1 VPQKEL
7 QGPDSPD
14 SRILATIQ
22 VSNFVICPVGFEA
35 ICPEEADFETKVTS
49 EDPFATFDPATF
61 PGGNRFTPEGST
73 LVSVLGSPPEL
84 ARPGMFTIYSVSQT
98 PPPTPEG
105 LILLQL
111 QSQDHECATDSP
123 LLIGFGFEV
132 TCEFSNEYREAP
144 TP

>member
-1 VPQKEL
+1 MPQKEL

-73 LVSVLGSPPEL
+73 LVRTSRHVYYILGISN
-84 ARPGMFTIYSVSQT
+84 TSTYS
-98 PPPTPEG
+98 
-105 LILLQL
+105 
-111 QSQDHECATDSP
+111 
-123 LLIGFGFEV
+123 
-132 TCEFSNEYREAP
+132 
-144 TP
+144 